1 VKASSFFVRTP
12 KRKMAKAHHPQ
23 ERFRKTVL
31 PNGLTVIT
39 EKMPHVRSICIG
51 IWVPAG
57 SRFETR
63 EVNGISH
70 FLEHMLFKG
79 TEKRSALD
87 IAVEVDSLGGE
98 MNAFTSREQTTY
110 YIKVLDTHIHQ
121 ALDILA
127 DIFLHSTLD
136 ANELDKER
144 QVILEEIRMQ
154 EDQPED
160 LVHDIINELIW
171 PDQPLG
177 FPVAGREESVI
188 ALDREGLVDYVGRM
202 YNREK
207 LVVSCAG
214 NIDHENF
221 VTAIAEHFKDFSCR
235 KKAPVPEPPGYAA
248 GAKVM
253 TRDLEQVH
261 LCLAL
266 PGISQSDPER
276 FAFYI
281 LNTLLGANMSS
292 RLFQEVREKRGL
304 AYSVYS
310 YLASYRDVG
319 NLTIYTGAN
328 RDRIRE
334 VLDVIRHELHNLAQS
349 PVTVEELHRAKEYMK
364 GGLMLSL
371 ESSSSVMSRIAKQEI
386 SLDGYQS
393 VDEIVRQ
400 VEAVTADR
408 IQQIAAERFQDEQI
422 ALAAIGPV
430 EEKELIP

>member
-1 VKASSFFVRTP
+1 MKTSSFFSLSG
-12 KRKMAKAHHPQ
+12 RKMTKTHREDHFQ
-23 ERFRKTVL
+23 KTVL
-31 PNGLTVIT
+31 PNGLTVVT
-39 EKMPHVRSICIG
+39 ERMSHVRSICIG

-63 EVNGISH
+63 EKNGISH

-79 TEKRSALD
+79 TKKRSALD

-110 YIKVLDTHIHQ
+110 YIKVLDTHLRQ
-121 ALDILA
+121 ALDILT

-136 ANELDKER
+136 AQELDRER

-160 LVHDIINELIW
+160 LVHDVINEIIW
-171 PDQPLG
+171 PGQALG
-177 FPVAGREESVI
+177 FPVAGREENVA
-188 ALDREGLVDYVGRM
+188 ALNREDLADYVQEM

-207 LVVSCAG
+207 LVISCAG
-214 NIDHENF
+214 NIDHEKF
-221 VTAIAEHFKDFSCR
+221 VADIAEHFKDFSSQ
-235 KKAPVPEPPGYAA
+235 KKALVVEPPRFTA
-248 GAKVM
+248 GMKVL
-253 TRDLEQVH
+253 TRELEQVH
-261 LCLAL
+261 LCLSL
-266 PGISQSDPER
+266 PGVAQADPDR

-281 LNTLLGANMSS
+281 LNTILGANMSS

-310 YLASYRDVG
+310 YLSSYRDGG

-334 VLDVIRHELHNLAQS
+334 VLEVIRRELNRIAKH
-349 PVTVEELHRAKEYMK
+349 PVTAEELHRAQEYMK

-386 SLDGYQS
+386 SLNGHQS
-393 VDEIVRQ
+393 VDEVVRQ
-400 VEAVTADR
+400 VEAVTAER
-408 IQQIAAERFQDEQI
+408 IREIAADCVQEDRI

-430 EEKELIP
+430 EEKDLIS

>member
-1 VKASSFFVRTP
+1 MKNKT
-12 KRKMAKAHHPQ
+12 Q
-23 ERFRKTVL
+23 QGLFRKTVL
-31 PNGLTVIT
+31 PNGLTVLT
-39 EKMPHVRSICIG
+39 EKMPHVRSVCIG
-51 IWVPAG
+51 IWVPTG
-57 SRFETR
+57 SRFETK
-63 EVNGISH
+63 EKNGISH
-70 FLEHMLFKG
+70 FLEHMFFKG

-87 IAVEVDSLGGE
+87 IAMEVDSLGGE

-110 YIKVLDTHIHQ
+110 YIKVLDTHLRL
-121 ALDILA
+121 ALDILT

-136 ANELDKER
+136 AKELERER

-160 LVHDIINELIW
+160 LVHDVMNEMIW
-171 PDQPLG
+171 PDQALG
-177 FPVAGREESVI
+177 FPVAGREENVI
-188 ALDREGLVDYVGRM
+188 ALNREDLVAYVREM

-207 LVVSCAG
+207 LVISCAG
-214 NIDHENF
+214 NIEHEKF
-221 VTAIAEHFKDFSCR
+221 VADIAEYFKDFSSME
-235 KKAPVPEPPGYAA
+235 KARVPVPPRFVPGM
-248 GAKVM
+248 KVL
-253 TRDLEQVH
+253 TRELEQVH
-261 LCLAL
+261 LCLSL
-266 PGISQSDPER
+266 PGVAQADPDR

-310 YLASYRDVG
+310 YLSSYRDGG

-334 VLDVIRHELHNLAQS
+334 VLEVIRVELDRIARH
-349 PVTVEELHRAKEYMK
+349 PVTAKELHRAKEYMK

-386 SLDGYQS
+386 SLEGYQS

-408 IQQIAAERFQDEQI
+408 IREIAAKCFQKDRI

-430 EEKELIP
+430 EEKDLLQ